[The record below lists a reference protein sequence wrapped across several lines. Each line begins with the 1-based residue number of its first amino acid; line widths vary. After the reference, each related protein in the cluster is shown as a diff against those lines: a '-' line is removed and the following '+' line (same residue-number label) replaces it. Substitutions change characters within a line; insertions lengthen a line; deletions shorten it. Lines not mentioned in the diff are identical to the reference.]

1 METRKAIVVT
11 QRRVRTARVG
21 GRRGLSQLDKLFE
34 GISGFGGMG
43 VEGFATMY
51 GEVTPAGIQMMSD
64 IFKKVTPVT
73 SFGSHQRVFYDLGC
87 GVGKI
92 VVGMAI
98 LHPEIKARGIEIV
111 PERIRQAGVATG
123 RILVKGLAAR
133 IKFQNGSFLAPEVHL
148 RDAAYIFVSNMC
160 FSEEVQQQLGE
171 KMEREC
177 SAGCVVVAS
186 KEFPFRADGPFRL
199 LEMAPVPMSWSSD
212 SKVRVYR
219 RI

>member
-1 METRKAIVVT
+1 MRIGN
-11 QRRVRTARVG
+11 RRNLV
-21 GRRGLSQLDKLFE
+21 QLDKIFE
-34 GISGFGGMG
+34 GINGFGGTG
-43 VEGFATMY
+43 VEGYMTTY
-51 GEVTPAGIQMMSD
+51 GEVTSHAIQIMSGI
-64 IFKKVTPVT
+64 FNKVTPIS

-87 GVGKI
+87 GVGKV

-98 LHPEIKARGIEIV
+98 LHPELKCRGIEIV

-123 RILVKGLAAR
+123 RIAVKSLAAR

-148 RDAAYIFVSNMC
+148 RDAAYIFVSNLC
-160 FSEEVQQQLGE
+160 LTAETQQELCE

-186 KEFPFRADGPFRL
+186 KEFPFKADGPFRFV
-199 LEMAPVPMSWSSD
+199 EKAIVPMSWSAD
-212 SKVRVYR
+212 SSAHVYR

>member
-1 METRKAIVVT
+1 MDTRKAIVVKP
-11 QRRVRTARVG
+11 RRVRTARVG

-43 VEGFATMY
+43 VEGFATTY

-64 IFKKVTPVT
+64 VFKKVTPIT

-98 LHPEIKARGIEIV
+98 LHPELKCRGIEIV
-111 PERIRQAGVATG
+111 PERIRQAAVATG
-123 RILVKGLAAR
+123 RITVKSLATR

-148 RDAAYIFVSNMC
+148 RDAAYIFVSNLC
-160 FSEEVQQQLGE
+160 LTAESQQQLGE

-199 LEMAPVPMSWSSD
+199 VEMAAVPMSWSAD
-212 SKVRVYR
+212 SKARVYR

>member
-1 METRKAIVVT
+1 MDTRKAIVVK

-43 VEGFATMY
+43 VEGYITTY

-64 IFKKVTPVT
+64 IFKKTTPIS
-73 SFGSHQRVFYDLGC
+73 SFGSHQRIFYDLGC
-87 GVGKI
+87 GVGKL

-98 LHPEIKARGIEIV
+98 LHPELKCRGIEIV
-111 PERIRQAGVATG
+111 PERVRQAVVATG
-123 RILVKGLAAR
+123 RITIKSLVAR
-133 IKFQNGSFLAPEVHL
+133 IKFQNGSFLVPEVHL
-148 RDAAYIFVSNMC
+148 RDAAYIYASNLC
-160 FSEEVQQQLGE
+160 YPEDIQQQIAE

-177 SAGCVVVAS
+177 SAGCVIVSS

-199 LEMAPVPMSWSSD
+199 VEMAGVPMSWSAD

>member
-1 METRKAIVVT
+1 MDTRKAIT
-11 QRRVRTARVG
+11 LKPRRAKTARG
-21 GRRGLSQLDKLFE
+21 GRRGLAQLDRLFE
-34 GISGFGGMG
+34 GVSGFGGMS

-51 GEVTPAGIQMMSD
+51 GEVTASGIQIMSD
-64 IFKKVTPVT
+64 IFKKVTPIT

-87 GVGKI
+87 GVGKV

-98 LHPEIKARGIEIV
+98 LHPELKCRGIEIV

-123 RILVKGLAAR
+123 RIAVKGLAAR

-148 RDAAYIFVSNMC
+148 RDAAYVFVSNLC
-160 FSEEVQQQLGE
+160 LSAETQQELCE

-199 LEMAPVPMSWSSD
+199 VEIAAVPMSWSTD
-212 SKVRVYR
+212 SKARVYR

>member
-1 METRKAIVVT
+1 
-11 QRRVRTARVG
+11 
-21 GRRGLSQLDKLFE
+21 
-34 GISGFGGMG
+34 MG
-43 VEGFATMY
+43 VEGYATTY

-92 VVGMAI
+92 VIGMAI

-111 PERIRQAGVATG
+111 PERIRQAAVAMG
-123 RILVKGLAAR
+123 RIAVKSLAAR

-160 FSEEVQQQLGE
+160 FSEEVQQQIGE

-199 LEMAPVPMSWSSD
+199 LEMAPVPMSWSAD
-212 SKVRVYR
+212 SKARVYR

>member
-1 METRKAIVVT
+1 MDTRKAIVVK

-34 GISGFGGMG
+34 GISGFGWMG

-160 FSEEVQQQLGE
+160 FTEEVQQQLGE

-199 LEMAPVPMSWSSD
+199 VEIAAGPMSWSAD
-212 SKVRVYR
+212 AKARVYR